1 MLHSDR
7 VSNEFIYMF
16 VLSTTAFLLIHFV
29 QALLGSSK
37 SWRLGLLRRR
47 VRTMYIHILPCRFVQ
62 RQRYRNIRKRTN
74 RQLKCNLRVCQAT
87 LFGIMLCSLVSFS
100 TQQFGTMLASHVS
113 YRDSIFQT
121 PYRWVSKMD
130 SARAHISRRSR
141 NRLMHYL
148 NGNGGGKSKG
158 KGRGKT
164 AGPTAAPH
172 EQQTHV
178 VPSTTAA
185 DPDAD
190 LRQQV
195 QMVVPDAARLRAQTT
210 LLDAEWSVPVVPW
223 QALAKD
229 NAIAV
234 VPKSFLPEVIKKVGF
249 SGKSIAAVLTQDPDS
264 LGLIGYDRK
273 FLRVGLSTMG
283 PGGERVITSAKR
295 YVVQLGWGPA
305 VEQIMEGEEVPMLF
319 TMCRFQCKFPTVL
332 GWPEGPL
339 PAALIMTEIER
350 HIPADAVAEIQPRH
364 NDTATCLV
372 HSEFANILLRAS
384 GKNSVFYKE
393 SSPVQ
398 EYMLLWLEEGTTLQD
413 AVKLADHDD
422 VFGVVRKGNA
432 AAPKYA
438 LRFRDTERLKQFAA
452 DHSIL
457 DLSNLGRWKIYGID
471 NTVGTFGLLAWLT
484 QRGFQDVEVLYVSD
498 STGVWLASAA
508 GNLSPG
514 YYVQNGV
521 KMQFHIKALNNVAR
535 DQAKAKNSSAA
546 SSASKAAPKISTRA
560 AKQQAFVKSL
570 STTVQPG
577 SPKKE
582 PVKRKEAQPKTGMTP
597 ESKKTEASHL

>member
-1 MLHSDR
+1 
-7 VSNEFIYMF
+7 
-16 VLSTTAFLLIHFV
+16 
-29 QALLGSSK
+29 
-37 SWRLGLLRRR
+37 
-47 VRTMYIHILPCRFVQ
+47 
-62 RQRYRNIRKRTN
+62 
-74 RQLKCNLRVCQAT
+74 
-87 LFGIMLCSLVSFS
+87 
-100 TQQFGTMLASHVS
+100 
-113 YRDSIFQT
+113 
-121 PYRWVSKMD
+121 
-130 SARAHISRRSR
+130 
-141 NRLMHYL
+141 MHCL
-148 NGNGGGKSKG
+148 DGNGGSKSKG

-164 AGPTAAPH
+164 AGPSVAPYEQQALAVPPTAAP
-172 EQQTHV
+172 
-178 VPSTTAA
+178 

-195 QMVVPDAARLRAQTT
+195 QMAVPDAARLRAQTT

-223 QALAKD
+223 QTLAKD
-229 NAIAV
+229 DAIAV
-234 VPKSFLPEVIKKVGF
+234 VPKSFLPEVIRKVGF

-295 YVVQLGWGPA
+295 YVVQLGRGPE
-305 VEQIMEGEEVPMLF
+305 VEQIMEGEEVPMMF

-339 PAALIMTEIER
+339 PASLIMTEIER
-350 HIPADAVAEIQPRH
+350 RIPADAAAEVQPRH

-372 HSEFANILLRAS
+372 HSEFTDILLRAS

-393 SSPVQ
+393 TSPVH

-413 AVKLADHDD
+413 AVKLAAGHDD

-438 LRFRDTERLKQFAA
+438 LRFRSAERLKQFAA

-457 DLSNLGRWKIYGID
+457 DLSDLGRWKIYGID

-498 STGVWLASAA
+498 GAGVWLAATA
-508 GNLSPG
+508 GNLFPG

-521 KMQFHIKALNNVAR
+521 KKRFHIKALSSVAR

-546 SSASKAAPKISTRA
+546 SSASKAAPKVSNRA
-560 AKQQAFVKSL
+560 AKQQAFVNSL
-570 STTVQPG
+570 NTAIQPT

-597 ESKKTEASHL
+597 ESKKSDASHL